1 MKRIVALC
9 ILTALCL
16 TFLCSCDMGNG
27 LIAELFGNNVGNY
40 VPGGDVILV
49 DPIEPDVQTNVEIE
63 TETRIEVDYAIPK
76 LAQVEYLV
84 IYVMYA
90 DGSTKELMSYDE
102 LLSWNGSLSVPYA
115 PGAILLIKAYAAY
128 FYSDA
133 ITYRCNVPGSTCGT
147 YDFSWSDLPED
158 HGPIQGDG
166 VHSFYIEIPLDSLSV
181 GYNQVELYAYATDI
195 MIDGWVMMQAFDVA
209 LEALEG
215 DMTEDDGLD
224 TDYPVP
230 PETLPPETVP
240 AEDMTGAPDVEETTE
255 DVTYG

>member
-16 TFLCSCDMGNG
+16 TFLCSCNMGNG
-27 LIAELFGNNVGNY
+27 LIAELFGNSVSDGVINY
-40 VPGGDVILV
+40 DDYDYPPMPGTSTDL
-49 DPIEPDVQTNVEIE
+49 PMIEE
-63 TETRIEVDYAIPK
+63 TWIEVDYAIPA
-76 LAQVEYLV
+76 LAEMEYLTA
-84 IYVMYA
+84 YVMYA
-90 DGSTKELMSYDE
+90 NGSVRELMSYEDLRE
-102 LLSWNGSLSVPYA
+102 WNGTLSVSYA
-115 PGAILLIKAYAAY
+115 PGAVLLIKAYAAY

-133 ITYRCNVPGSTCGT
+133 ITYSCNVPGSTCGT
-147 YDFSWSDLPED
+147 YDFSWSYLPED
-158 HGPIQGDG
+158 HDPLQGDA